1 MEILY
6 KICCGVD
13 VHKKVLVACLN
24 TNGHR
29 ETRSFGTA
37 TKDIHLLCNWL
48 KKSNCQMVAMESTG
62 PYWKPL
68 YNLLESN
75 EIPAMVV
82 NAAHMKALPGRKTDV
97 KDAEWISDLLRHGLL
112 RASYIPNREQREM
125 RELVRYRKSIIEE
138 RARELNRL
146 QKILEGANIKLS
158 SCVSDINCVSAR
170 KLLSE
175 LTLGVI
181 HTEESVKDAVHKSM
195 HGKAPEIV
203 EAMRGILTHIQV
215 DMLNMVLSH
224 IDDMTMRI
232 AKIDGII
239 AEHSKKKDRALE
251 LLSGIP
257 GIGKRSAE
265 VIVAEI
271 GSDMNAFPTQAHLCS
286 WAGLSPGNNI
296 SAGKSYSGRTT
307 KGNNTLKVT
316 LTQVAWAAIRVKDSF
331 FAAQYARIS
340 VRRGKKR
347 AAIAVA
353 HSILIAIYHVI
364 KNDEPFRDLGAEYYN
379 KYNKE
384 RKIAGHLKKLKQ
396 LGWQPIPA

>member
-24 TNGHR
+24 TNGKR
-29 ETRSFGTA
+29 ELQSFGT
-37 TKDIHLLCNWL
+37 TTNEIHKFTDWL
-48 KKSNCQMVAMESTG
+48 KKSDCEMVAMESTG

-75 EIPAMVV
+75 GISAIVV

-97 KDAEWISDLLRHGLL
+97 KDAEWIADLLRHGLL
-112 RASYIPNREQREM
+112 RASFIPDREQREM
-125 RELVRYRKSIIEE
+125 RELVRYRKSIVEE
-138 RARELNRL
+138 RSRESNRL

-158 SCVSDINCVSAR
+158 SCVTNINGTSAR
-170 KLLSE
+170 RLLDE
-175 LTLGVI
+175 LVVGVI
-181 HTEESVKDAVHKSM
+181 HTEKSVKDAVH
-195 HGKAPEIV
+195 GKLQSRIPEIV
-203 EAMRGILTHIQV
+203 EAMRGVLTHLQV
-215 DMLNMVLSH
+215 DMLKMVLSH
-224 IDDMTMRI
+224 IDDMTTRV
-232 AKIDGII
+232 AELDKII
-239 AEHSKKKDRALE
+239 AEHSKKKERALE

-257 GIGKRSAE
+257 GIGKRGAE

-271 GSDMNAFPTQAHLCS
+271 GSDVNAFPTQAHLCS

-296 SAGKSYSGRTT
+296 SAGKSYSGKTT
-307 KGNNTLKVT
+307 KGNNTLKVA
-316 LTQVAWAAIRVKDSF
+316 LVQAAWAAIRVKGSF

-340 VRRGKKR
+340 ARRGKKR
-347 AAIAVA
+347 AIVAVA

-364 KNDEPFRDLGAEYYN
+364 RNGESFRDLGAEYYN
-379 KYNKE
+379 KYNRE

-396 LGWQPIPA
+396 LGWQLIPA

>member
-24 TNGHR
+24 ANGKR
-29 ETRSFGTA
+29 ELQSFGTT
-37 TKDIHLLCNWL
+37 TKEIHQLCDWL
-48 KKSNCQMVAMESTG
+48 KESDCEMVAMESTG

-68 YNLLESN
+68 YNLLESKG
-75 EIPAMVV
+75 IPAIVV

-125 RELVRYRKSIIEE
+125 RELVRYRKSIVEE

-146 QKILEGANIKLS
+146 QKILEGANIKLGS
-158 SCVSDINCVSAR
+158 YVANINGTSAR
-170 KLLSE
+170 KLLDE
-175 LTLGVI
+175 LVLGVV
-181 HTEESVKDAVHKSM
+181 HNEKSVKDAVHVKL
-195 HGKAPEIV
+195 HGKIPEIV
-203 EAMRGILTHIQV
+203 EAMRGVLTHLQI
-215 DMLNMVLSH
+215 DMLRMVLSH
-224 IDDMTMRI
+224 IDDMARRI
-232 AKIDGII
+232 LELDQII
-239 AEHSKKKDRALE
+239 AEHSKKKERAMQLINE
-251 LLSGIP
+251 IP
-257 GIGKRSAE
+257 GIGSRGAE

-271 GSDMNAFPTQAHLCS
+271 GADMSAFPTQAHLCS

-316 LTQVAWAAIRVKDSF
+316 LVQAAWAAIRVKASF

-347 AAIAVA
+347 AIVAVA

-364 KNDEPFRDLGAEYYN
+364 KNNESFRDLGAEYYN

-396 LGWQPIPA
+396 LGWQAIPA

>member
-13 VHKKVLVACLN
+13 VHKKVIVACLN
-24 TNGHR
+24 INGKR
-29 ETRSFGTA
+29 ELQSFGTT
-37 TKDIHLLCNWL
+37 TKEIQQLCQWL
-48 KKSNCQMVAMESTG
+48 KESDCKMVAMESTG
-62 PYWKPL
+62 SYWKPL
-68 YNLLESN
+68 YNLLELKG
-75 EIPAMVV
+75 IPAMVV

-125 RELVRYRKSIIEE
+125 RELVRYRKSIVEE

-158 SCVSDINCVSAR
+158 SFVSNVNGTSAR
-170 KLLSE
+170 KLLDE
-175 LTLGVI
+175 LVLGVV
-181 HTEESVKDAVHKSM
+181 HTQESVKEAVYGKLRNKASEIAESM
-195 HGKAPEIV
+195 N
-203 EAMRGILTHIQV
+203 GILTRLQV
-215 DMLNMVLSH
+215 DVLRMVLSH
-224 IDDMTMRI
+224 IDDLTIRI
-232 AKIDGII
+232 SELDKVV
-239 AEHSKKKDRALE
+239 AEHSKKKERVLQLIDE
-251 LLSGIP
+251 IP
-257 GIGKRSAE
+257 GIGTRGAE
-265 VIVAEI
+265 IIVAEI
-271 GSDMNAFPTQAHLCS
+271 GTDMDAFSTQAHLCS

-307 KGNNTLKVT
+307 KGNITLKAT
-316 LTQVAWAAIRVKDSF
+316 LVQAAWAAIKVKGSF
-331 FAAQYARIS
+331 FATQYARIS

-347 AAIAVA
+347 AIVAVA

-364 KNDEPFRDLGAEYYN
+364 KNNDKFRDLGSEYYN